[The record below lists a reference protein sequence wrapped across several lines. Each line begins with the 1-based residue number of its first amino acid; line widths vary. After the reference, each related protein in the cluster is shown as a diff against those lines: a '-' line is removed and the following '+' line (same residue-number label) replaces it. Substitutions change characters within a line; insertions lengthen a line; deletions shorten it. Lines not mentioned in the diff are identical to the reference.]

1 MRLFSYA
8 HILCSLFLKTPLPIS
23 NPTDPP
29 VAVAQAQSAPL
40 TSSPTPNPTPKPT
53 VPITS
58 YPTTAQPT
66 EPTDNRALNLI
77 TGEECVVAS
86 GKSQKSSSSK
96 SGSGSSKSGSS
107 SRSRRRGLISQT
119 RRRFLSSNSGSSK
132 SGSGSSK
139 SGSSSKSAKSCK
151 PKASLTW
158 KKKDHAWKV
167 GMKLLRNYRL
177 PPGVPRVNA
186 AGLMYVG
193 DLKVS
198 MLIEDEGMLYEVV
211 SSTLLY
217 AHCTYDS
224 YKYSHILSMLPFT
237 YILTRM

>member
-1 MRLFSYA
+1 MLLF
-8 HILCSLFLKTPLPIS
+8 IKTPPPTS

-29 VAVAQAQSAPL
+29 IAVAQAQAAPL
-40 TSSPTPNPTPKPT
+40 TSSPTPYPTSKPT

-58 YPTTAQPT
+58 YPITAQPT

-77 TGEECVVAS
+77 TGDECIVAS
-86 GKSQKSSSSK
+86 GKSQKSGSSSK

-119 RRRFLSSNSGSSK
+119 RRRFLSSNSSSGSSK

-139 SGSSSKSAKSCK
+139 SGSSTKSTKSCK

-167 GMKLLRNYRL
+167 RRRISSSKCISHLLKISY
-177 PPGVPRVNA
+177 
-186 AGLMYVG
+186 LMLTY
-193 DLKVS
+193 
-198 MLIEDEGMLYEVV
+198 LILISLGGYEVTARLQV
-211 SSTLLY
+211 TTRSSSNQRSWANVCRRSKSQY
-217 AHCTYDS
+217 VN
-224 YKYSHILSMLPFT
+224 
-237 YILTRM
+237 